1 MWPLHRDSE
10 TWLAAYVVHSLGPCV
25 AIIFPAGESLHVYAY
40 GHRILD
46 PRSSCSQNKL
56 SALVLTVPLACCNW
70 YRQESSSRIPTS
82 FVSVL
87 RFGSFLALGG
97 LSGRASGGALAAPV
111 LEVAQPSS
119 IYTSAVHA
127 LLCMASLFAS
137 TKVQTIS
144 SHTLPIAY
152 CVAKSGISTDF
163 VAIFAP
169 GRRRRI
175 SDGFG

>member
-1 MWPLHRDSE
+1 M
-10 TWLAAYVVHSLGPCV
+10 
-25 AIIFPAGESLHVYAY
+25 
-40 GHRILD
+40 
-46 PRSSCSQNKL
+46 
-56 SALVLTVPLACCNW
+56 LVLTVPLACCNRH
-70 YRQESSSRIPTS
+70 RQESSSRFSTS

-87 RFGSFLALGG
+87 RFGSFLALGSTSTHASRGVLSCPSVRWGG

-119 IYTSAVHA
+119 IYPSAVYG
-127 LLCMASLFAS
+127 LLCTASLFAS

-163 VAIFAP
+163 VAVFAP

-175 SDGFG
+175 SGGFGWLLMNVEPSDL